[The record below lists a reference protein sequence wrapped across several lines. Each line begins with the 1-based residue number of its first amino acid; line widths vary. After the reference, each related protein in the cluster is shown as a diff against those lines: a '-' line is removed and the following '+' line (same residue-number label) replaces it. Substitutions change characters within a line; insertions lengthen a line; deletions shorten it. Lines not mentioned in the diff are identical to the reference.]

1 MFEWRRGLLSE
12 KVVVELIGEIELR
25 ALGPPGRAEEG
36 SDEDILLVPLKGVV
50 GI

>member
-12 KVVVELIGEIELR
+12 KVVVELIGEIE
-25 ALGPPGRAEEG
+25 LGPPGRAEEG